1 MKRIWDNCK
10 KQIIVSLI
18 VAVILAVGGF
28 GATYLV
34 NGVVAGNQSTEKI
47 TSVDKKVDDHI
58 TCDKAFQ
65 LGVELRLE
73 KKANKEDAER
83 LDNKLN
89 MILDALLNNSKM
101 IKDISPGIDNRSYK
115 IKNSPNYGLHLDT
128 LKPN

>member
-10 KQIIVSLI
+10 KQIIVALI
-18 VAVILAVGGF
+18 VAVILAAGGF

-47 TSVDKKVDDHI
+47 TSVDKKIDDHI

-73 KKANKEDAER
+73 KKANKEDADR
-83 LDNKLN
+83 LDNRLN
-89 MILDALLNNSKM
+89 RIENLLLSNSKLLRDT
-101 IKDISPGIDNRSYK
+101 KQDVYK
-115 IKNSPNYGLHLDT
+115 VRNQNQYGLHLDT
-128 LKPN
+128 LKP